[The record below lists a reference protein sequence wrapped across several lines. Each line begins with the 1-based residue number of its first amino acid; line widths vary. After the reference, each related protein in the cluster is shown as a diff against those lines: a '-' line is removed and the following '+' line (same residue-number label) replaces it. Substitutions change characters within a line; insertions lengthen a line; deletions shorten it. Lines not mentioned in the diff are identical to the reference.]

1 LNNKEGI
8 LIAGI
13 SGVGKTT
20 FFLSMA
26 DYKLRLLDATKYQ

>member
-1 LNNKEGI
+1 LQQIKDKDGI

-20 FFLSMA
+20 FFLKMA
-26 DYKLRLLDATKYQ
+26 GVKLRKIV